1 MDNNFI
7 ELENIDIL
15 EVAKPLKDKMSSL
28 LSSIKDKLLVL
39 PTFIKMIESFFP
51 IKSLQ
56 AVLTNEQKEKIASG
70 VLEIMQSKENGS
82 LIASLID
89 PKTKK
94 IVKNISLKEIELTPE
109 LNKTI
114 TDFALQLQLLQI
126 SAEIKSIQKAVE
138 EVRKGLEYDRLS
150 TAYSCQQKFLQAILI
165 KDSKLKKEAL
175 LRIAL
180 DAEDSRNLLML
191 SQKTNINF
199 IKNLPEEN
207 WKKIFSLTTSN
218 EIDLRMNEI
227 RESFSTI
234 NLISLVEA
242 LAYHQLEEYDT
253 EQQSLVYYA
262 DFIQKTYL
270 DNFKF
275 LKRLDSIDPSTEKYW
290 TTKVPVIETKIRK
303 QKELYHRLELL
314 GGK

>member
-94 IVKNISLKEIELTPE
+94 IVTNIPLEELDLTPE
-109 LNKTI
+109 LNKAI
-114 TDFALQLQLLQI
+114 TDLALQLQLLQI

-138 EVRKGLEYDRLS
+138 EVRRGQENDRLA
-150 TAYSCQQKFLQAILI
+150 TAYSCQQKFLHATLF
-165 KDSKLKKEAL
+165 KDSELRRNSL
-175 LRIAL
+175 LRVAL
-180 DAEDSRNLLML
+180 DAEDSRTRLMA
-191 SQKTNINF
+191 SYKENIEF
-199 IKNLPEEN
+199 IKSLPESNLE
-207 WKKIFSLTTSN
+207 KFFSFTSSSKIAS
-218 EIDLRMNEI
+218 RMNEL
-227 RESFSTI
+227 RESFSAITMVSFI
-234 NLISLVEA
+234 EA
-242 LAYHQLEEYDT
+242 SIYHMLDETKSEY
-253 EQQSLVYYA
+253 QSLIYYN
-262 DFIQKTYL
+262 DFIKNT
-270 DNFKF
+270 
-275 LKRLDSIDPSTEKYW
+275 
-290 TTKVPVIETKIRK
+290 
-303 QKELYHRLELL
+303 
-314 GGK
+314 

>member
-1 MDNNFI
+1 MNNNFI

-15 EVAKPLKDKMSSL
+15 EVAKPLKDRVSSL

-39 PTFIKMIESFFP
+39 PTFVKMIESFFP

-56 AVLTNEQKEKIASG
+56 AVLTNEQKGKIANG

-94 IVKNISLKEIELTPE
+94 IVKNIPLKEIELTPE
-109 LNKTI
+109 LNKAI

-126 SAEIKSIQKAVE
+126 STEIKSIQKAVE

-191 SQKTNINF
+191 SQKANINF